1 MHVKRARAAFRVHV
15 CTADDA
21 GMALHLTHI
30 GTATL
35 VIEIDGVRLLTDP
48 AFDPPGATYGFGW
61 GTRSRRL
68 AGPALAAAALGP
80 IDAVLLS
87 HDQHADNLDG
97 AGRALLPSV
106 ATVITTRAAARR
118 LGHPGAIGLAP
129 FAATRLGPLR
139 ITATPARHGPACS
152 RPVVGPVIGF
162 VIEGPGLAGPLY
174 LSGDTVWFRGV
185 AEVARRWRVDTAV
198 LHLGGVGFRSTGPI
212 RYTFDAAGAITAARA
227 LAARAIV
234 PVHYDGWTHFR
245 EAAADARRALAA
257 TELADRVAWLTP
269 GARTAL

>member
-1 MHVKRARAAFRVHV
+1 
-15 CTADDA
+15 
-21 GMALHLTHI
+21 MALHLTHV

-35 VIEIDGVRLLTDP
+35 LIEIDGVRLLTDP

-68 AGPALAAAALGP
+68 AGPALPAAALGP

-97 AGRALLPSV
+97 AGRALLPTIG
-106 ATVITTRAAARR
+106 TVITTRVAARR
-118 LGHPGAIGLAP
+118 LGHSGAVGLAP
-129 FAATRLGPLR
+129 FAATRLGALR

-174 LSGDTVWFRGV
+174 ISGDTVWFDGV
-185 AEVARRWRVDTAV
+185 AEVARRWRIDAAV
-198 LHLGGVGFRSTGPI
+198 LHLGGVGFRTTGPL
-212 RYTFDAAGAITAARA
+212 RYTFDAAGAITATRA
-227 LAARAIV
+227 LAPRVVV

-245 EAAADARRALAA
+245 EDPAAAQRALAA
-257 TELADRVAWLTP
+257 ADLPAVVAWLTP
-269 GARTAL
+269 GVRTAV

>member
-68 AGPALAAAALGP
+68 AGPALPAAALGP

-97 AGRALLPSV
+97 AGRALLPTI

-118 LGHPGAIGLAP
+118 LGHAGAIGLAP
-129 FAATRLGPLR
+129 FAATEFGPLR
-139 ITATPARHGPACS
+139 ITAAQPFDPQGDG
-152 RPVVGPVIGF
+152 V
-162 VIEGPGLAGPLY
+162 EGNNTVAGADFQFRDTKILG
-174 LSGDTVWFRGV
+174 GDTIQADFFYEHSFTS
-185 AEVARRWRVDTAV
+185 AAPD
-198 LHLGGVGFRSTGPI
+198 GP
-212 RYTFDAAGAITAARA
+212 
-227 LAARAIV
+227 
-234 PVHYDGWTHFR
+234 
-245 EAAADARRALAA
+245 
-257 TELADRVAWLTP
+257 
-269 GARTAL
+269 

>member
-1 MHVKRARAAFRVHV
+1 
-15 CTADDA
+15 
-21 GMALHLTHI
+21 MAMHLTHV

-35 VIEIDGVRLLTDP
+35 LIEIDGVRLLTDP

-68 AGPALAAAALGP
+68 AGPALPAAALGP

-87 HDQHADNLDG
+87 HDQHADNLDA

-129 FAATRLGPLR
+129 FASTQLGPLR
-139 ITATPARHGPACS
+139 VTATPARHGPACS
-152 RPVVGPVIGF
+152 RPLVGPVVGF
-162 VIEGPGLAGPLY
+162 VVEGPGLAGPLY

-198 LHLGGVGFRSTGPI
+198 LHLGGVGFRTTGPI

-227 LAARAIV
+227 LAPRAIV

-245 EAAADARRALAA
+245 EDAADARRAFAA
-257 TELADRVAWLTP
+257 TALADRVAWLTP
-269 GARTAL
+269 GSRTAV